1 VLIRFNRMN
10 GRRTKWIFGT
20 DHAGIATQ
28 AQVEKLLASE
38 GTSRQELG
46 REEFERRVWEWRER
60 YGRTIVEQFQRLGAS
75 CDYEDE
81 RFTLD
86 EGYVEAVQK
95 VFVDLYEK
103 GLIYRDNYMVNWDPG
118 TQSAISDLEVEDREV
133 TDTLYYIEY
142 PLEDGGSVTV
152 ATVRPETMLAD
163 TAVAVNPADDRY
175 RALIGKTA
183 ILPLIGRRLPVIA
196 DEYVKPEFGTGAL
209 KITPGHDPNDFEIGR
224 RHGLEEI
231 TVIGEDGRMTE
242 AAGRFAG
249 ITVDEARGAVV
260 EALEQEGSI
269 VKQEPYL
276 HTVPFSHRSGRRI
289 EPLISLQWFMRMDEL
304 AAPAIDVVRSGRISF
319 YPERWA
325 KVYLDWLEN
334 IRPWCIS
341 RQLWWGH
348 RLPVWYC
355 DACEETYVGTQPP
368 ERCGICNGE
377 LRRDEDVLDTWFS
390 SALWPFATL
399 GWPRDAPELRAFYPT
414 DVLVTARDII
424 FLWVAR
430 MVMMGLEF
438 PGEVPFEDVFIT
450 SIIQA
455 PDGRRMSKSLGT
467 GIDPLDEIDA
477 HGADAVRFGL
487 LAMSSSQDV
496 RYSAEKIQQGQQ
508 LANKMWNAS
517 RLVLTKAADVE
528 PAPRPRSIED
538 RWILS
543 RLQRT
548 IESTRAQFEGYDF
561 SHAAQGLYSY
571 FYGELCDW
579 YLEMVKPRLN
589 VQEQEVSATLLYVL
603 RETLALA
610 HPMVPFVTEEIH
622 SFLPGAD
629 DDLTAST
636 YPQVDAGLFDDEAE
650 REVGAVIE
658 AVRRLRNYRD
668 SVGAPAGARIPARMI
683 GNAYEGSV
691 DAIGRLARFD
701 IVIDGGDGEVVGSI
715 GLDGA
720 TVEVL
725 PSDTVD
731 PAEVR
736 ARIEAER
743 KRLQAERD
751 RARGKLSNKGFTD
764 KAPPELVQAERE
776 KLERFESELA
786 ELEG

>member
-1 VLIRFNRMN
+1 
-10 GRRTKWIFGT
+10 
-20 DHAGIATQ
+20 
-28 AQVEKLLASE
+28 
-38 GTSRQELG
+38 
-46 REEFERRVWEWRER
+46 
-60 YGRTIVEQFQRLGAS
+60 
-75 CDYEDE
+75 
-81 RFTLD
+81 
-86 EGYVEAVQK
+86 
-95 VFVDLYEK
+95 
-103 GLIYRDNYMVNWDPG
+103 
-118 TQSAISDLEVEDREV
+118 
-133 TDTLYYIEY
+133 
-142 PLEDGGSVTV
+142 
-152 ATVRPETMLAD
+152 
-163 TAVAVNPADDRY
+163 
-175 RALIGKTA
+175 
-183 ILPLIGRRLPVIA
+183 
-196 DEYVKPEFGTGAL
+196 
-209 KITPGHDPNDFEIGR
+209 
-224 RHGLEEI
+224 
-231 TVIGEDGRMTE
+231 
-242 AAGRFAG
+242 
-249 ITVDEARGAVV
+249 
-260 EALEQEGSI
+260 
-269 VKQEPYL
+269 
-276 HTVPFSHRSGRRI
+276 
-289 EPLISLQWFMRMDEL
+289 
-304 AAPAIDVVRSGRISF
+304 
-319 YPERWA
+319 
-325 KVYLDWLEN
+325 
-334 IRPWCIS
+334 
-341 RQLWWGH
+341 
-348 RLPVWYC
+348 
-355 DACEETYVGTQPP
+355 
-368 ERCGICNGE
+368 
-377 LRRDEDVLDTWFS
+377 
-390 SALWPFATL
+390 
-399 GWPRDAPELRAFYPT
+399 
-414 DVLVTARDII
+414 
-424 FLWVAR
+424 
-430 MVMMGLEF
+430 MMGLEF
-438 PGEVPFEDVFIT
+438 PGDIPFEDVFIT

-467 GIDPLDEIDA
+467 GIDPLDEIEA